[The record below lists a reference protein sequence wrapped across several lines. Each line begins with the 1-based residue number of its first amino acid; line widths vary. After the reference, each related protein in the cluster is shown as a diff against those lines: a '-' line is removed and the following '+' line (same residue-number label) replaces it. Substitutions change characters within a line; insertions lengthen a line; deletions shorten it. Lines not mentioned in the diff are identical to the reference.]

1 MAVPRRTISSKPS
14 FGFCFC
20 VKVSIAYCPRAPFG
34 KITNGANN
42 VANRA
47 PGPII
52 TNTVRLQNQTQF
64 IPKMQKNE
72 SPEKR
77 CNSGTCGLKAK
88 KGKQITDVPI
98 ALTRKLMLHL
108 GRHKL
113 SHLPFANDFYKLWV
127 WKRAVRFLPRKIM
140 SFWRRNFVVVRNT
153 QISWTLTYWV
163 GGLSDQ
169 GNIIKV
175 NIFS

>member
-1 MAVPRRTISSKPS
+1 MAVPRRTISSKSS

-20 VKVSIAYCPRAPFG
+20 VTVSIIYCLGAPFA

-47 PGPII
+47 SRPII
-52 TNTVRLQNQTQF
+52 TNSVRLQNQTQF
-64 IPKMQKNE
+64 ILKR
-72 SPEKR
+72 EKGK
-77 CNSGTCGLKAK
+77 SWKALQLREMRAVSK

-113 SHLPFANDFYKLWV
+113 SHLPFAHDFYQLWV
-127 WKRAVRFLPRKIM
+127 RKRAVRLPRKIM
-140 SFWRRNFVVVRNT
+140 SFWQRNFVVVRNT

-163 GGLSDQ
+163 GGLSLT
-169 GNIIKV
+169 NEI
-175 NIFS
+175 S